1 MKQNKDFLNML
12 IELYKNELKQ
22 QKIIKESKNLAIYDG
37 NLMAEKQRA
46 QIETIIKAYLETH
59 KDK

>member
-1 MKQNKDFLNML
+1 MKQNKEFLNML